1 MFSGKYYVQHIDY
14 KRYTISLSDAGA
26 VEDTN
31 CSSIPRYFLY
41 DRSFHNIL
49 YGEQDFGSEP
59 FLLDL
64 SPPRVAYFNCSN
76 PVKDPRYVTVD
87 TSHCSIRGNGHVYA
101 VLEQSLSEYSF
112 EDIKIGC
119 EFMVATLTKEWFE
132 DIRKGNVS
140 YDEIHGLIV
149 DGFEVSWLPAVC
161 ESRCGKGT
169 ICEVVDEKSGQVK
182 CGKRFCH
189 YAYQTTDKCELQQQI
204 FGYIRAYLR
213 GIFIGLGSRI
223 TFSTRQLD
231 NPVGL
236 EYFDGGIFIGR
247 KVIPIFVAARF
258 IFGVTVLLVLF
269 IYKWRRRHVSMYDNI
284 ENFLLESN
292 LNPIRYEY
300 KEIKKMT
307 GGFRV
312 KLGQGGFG
320 AVYKGKLRSG
330 PDVAIKMLTK
340 TNVNN
345 GQDFINEVAT
355 IGRIHH
361 VNVVRLVGYCVE
373 GKKSALVYEFM
384 PNGSLDKYIF
394 PKEGV
399 VPLSYEKIYEI
410 SLGIARG
417 IAYLHQGCDMQILHF
432 DIKPHN
438 ILLDEDFVPKVSDFG
453 LAKLYPV

>member
-169 ICEVVDEKSGQVK
+169 ICE
-182 CGKRFCH
+182 
-189 YAYQTTDKCELQQQI
+189 
-204 FGYIRAYLR
+204 
-213 GIFIGLGSRI
+213 
-223 TFSTRQLD
+223 
-231 NPVGL
+231 
-236 EYFDGGIFIGR
+236 
-247 KVIPIFVAARF
+247 
-258 IFGVTVLLVLF
+258 
-269 IYKWRRRHVSMYDNI
+269 
-284 ENFLLESN
+284 
-292 LNPIRYEY
+292 
-300 KEIKKMT
+300 
-307 GGFRV
+307 
-312 KLGQGGFG
+312 
-320 AVYKGKLRSG
+320 
-330 PDVAIKMLTK
+330 
-340 TNVNN
+340 
-345 GQDFINEVAT
+345 
-355 IGRIHH
+355 
-361 VNVVRLVGYCVE
+361 
-373 GKKSALVYEFM
+373 
-384 PNGSLDKYIF
+384 
-394 PKEGV
+394 
-399 VPLSYEKIYEI
+399 
-410 SLGIARG
+410 
-417 IAYLHQGCDMQILHF
+417 
-432 DIKPHN
+432 
-438 ILLDEDFVPKVSDFG
+438 
-453 LAKLYPV
+453 